1 MKKKVYV
8 SLSADILHS
17 GHINILTKASK
28 YGDVTVGLMTDK
40 AISEYKKL
48 PILNYHQRKV
58 VVQSLSMVKNVVPQ
72 ETKDYRPNLRNL
84 RPHFVIHGDD
94 WKTGVLKESREQV
107 IKELK
112 KWSGKLIELK
122 YTKDISSTEIKKN
135 VFTRESIKHNRTS
148 ILKRLIKN
156 KDLVRVIEAHT
167 PLVGLIIENL
177 QLIEKNK
184 IVEFDAMWS
193 SSLTE
198 SLIRGKPDN
207 QSVELSTRINAL
219 SDVLDLTT
227 KPFIFDADNG
237 GRIEH
242 LPYTVNSMER
252 QGVSAIVIEDKVG
265 LKRISLFKNQ
275 KKAQQDSIK
284 NFCKKIS
291 VIKKSR
297 KSDDFFIV
305 ARIESFILGQGL
317 KDALKRANSYSKAG
331 ADAILIHSKENTPK
345 QIFSFAR
352 EFKKS
357 KFFKPMIAVPSS
369 YSKTYEKDLI
379 KHGFSVVIYANHLL
393 RASYKIMKK
402 TALEILK
409 YKRSFETEK
418 DIVSVKDI
426 LMVKPE

>member
-40 AISEYKKL
+40 AISEYKKI
-48 PILNYHQRKV
+48 PILNYHQRKI
-58 VVQSLSMVKNVVPQ
+58 VVQSLSMVKNVIPQ
-72 ETKDYRPNLRNL
+72 ETKDYRPNLRIL
-84 RPHFVIHGDD
+84 RPNYVIHGDD

-112 KWSGKLIELK
+112 KWSGKLIEFK

-148 ILKRLIKN
+148 ILKRLIEN
-156 KDLVRVIEAHT
+156 KDIVRVIEAHT

-177 QLIEKNK
+177 QLTEKNK
-184 IVEFDAMWS
+184 IIEFDAMWS

-265 LKRISLFKNQ
+265 LKEIHFLKT
-275 KKAQQDSIK
+275 KKQL
-284 NFCKKIS
+284 NKI
-291 VIKKSR
+291 
-297 KSDDFFIV
+297 
-305 ARIESFILGQGL
+305 Q
-317 KDALKRANSYSKAG
+317 
-331 ADAILIHSKENTPK
+331 
-345 QIFSFAR
+345 
-352 EFKKS
+352 
-357 KFFKPMIAVPSS
+357 
-369 YSKTYEKDLI
+369 
-379 KHGFSVVIYANHLL
+379 
-393 RASYKIMKK
+393 
-402 TALEILK
+402 
-409 YKRSFETEK
+409 
-418 DIVSVKDI
+418 
-426 LMVKPE
+426 

>member
-265 LKRISLFKNQ
+265 LKRNSLFKNQ